1 MKRGPASVRP
11 DQEIDF
17 RGAFENAPVGLALL
31 HDRVIVACSHEFAR
45 MCRTEPRNLIN
56 QSFKMLYA
64 TQEDFELRGRHI
76 APLLAKHGR
85 YSDDWIMKRMDGE
98 LFWCHVSGYAF
109 DRKEPYAQ
117 VMWSFEDLS
126 CERPV
131 HSRIRASLT
140 SRDRDVA
147 ALLIEGLTSKEIG
160 RQLSISPRTVDIYRA
175 RLLTK
180 FSVATTAELVKKLVT
195 V

>member
-1 MKRGPASVRP
+1 MKGQAGGVRR
-11 DQEIDF
+11 DREIDF
-17 RGAFENAPVGLALL
+17 RSAFENAPVGLALL
-31 HDRVIVACSHEFAR
+31 HDRVIVACSNDFAR
-45 MCRTEPRNLIN
+45 MCRAEPDQLIN

-64 TQEDFELRGRHI
+64 TQEDFEQRGRRI
-76 APLLAKHGR
+76 APLLARQGR
-85 YSDDWIMKRMDGE
+85 YADDWVMKRLDGE
-98 LFWCHVSGYAF
+98 LFWCHVSGYTF
-109 DRKEPYAQ
+109 DRNEPYAR

-160 RQLSISPRTVDIYRA
+160 RQLNISPRTVDIYRA

-180 FSVATTAELVKKLVT
+180 FSVGSTAELVKKLVT

>member
-1 MKRGPASVRP
+1 MKREASGVRL
-11 DQEIDF
+11 DQEVDF
-17 RGAFENAPVGLALL
+17 RSAFENAPVGLALL
-31 HDRVIVACSHEFAR
+31 HDRVIVACSHDFAR
-45 MCRTEPRNLIN
+45 MCRADPCSLIN

-64 TQEDFELRGRHI
+64 TQEDFELRGRRI

-85 YSDDWIMKRMDGE
+85 YADDWIMKRMDGE
-98 LFWCHVSGYAF
+98 LFWCHVSGYTF
-109 DRKEPYAQ
+109 DRSEPYAR

-126 CERPV
+126 FERPV

-180 FSVATTAELVKKLVT
+180 FSVGSTAELVKKLVT